1 MACGPGKSHE
11 SVNKESVFMWK
22 AKRIE
27 EGEFVILLLSG
38 RIDGEHLPE
47 LQKIFV
53 SETGNL
59 NLILDMKEVRLV
71 DQDAVRFL
79 SSCETGGTR
88 LRNCP
93 AYIREWIRRGATRNG
108 IRNRRGDKQD
118 DHL

>member
-1 MACGPGKSHE
+1 
-11 SVNKESVFMWK
+11 MWK

-27 EGEFVILLLSG
+27 EGEFVVLLLSG
-38 RIDGEHLPE
+38 RIEGGHLLE

-59 NLILDMKEVRLV
+59 NLIVDMKEVKLV

-79 SSCETGGTR
+79 SSCENGWHR

-93 AYIREWIRRGATRNG
+93 AYIREWIRSG
-108 IRNRRGDKQD
+108 IENIFSHRDGE
-118 DHL
+118 